1 MPLTGTYQRS
11 LDEKRR
17 VAVPKRLREDFGTEE
32 IKYLYIAPGTD
43 RSLSLYS
50 TEGFEAFAKKLSERS
65 PTREDVRSYLR
76 LFYAQAERVDVDQQG
91 RIRIPDRLAEFA
103 QLQREVVLLG
113 VHDHAEIWDV
123 ETWNQFIA
131 ARAPQFDEM
140 AARAFE

>member
-11 LDEKRR
+11 LDVKRR
-17 VAVPKRLREDFGTEE
+17 VAVPKRLREDFGVPDV
-32 IKYLYIAPGTD
+32 KLLYIAPGTD
-43 RSLSLYS
+43 RSLSVYS
-50 TEGFEAFAKKLSERS
+50 TEGFEEFARKLSERS

-113 VHDHAEIWDV
+113 VHDHAEIWNA
-123 ETWNQFIA
+123 ETWNQFMS
-131 ARAPQFDEM
+131 ARVSQFDDM
-140 AARAFE
+140 ASRAFE